1 MKHYGKVIKLHF
13 PIILLCF
20 LSFLF
25 FQVIPGYGDSS
36 QIPSLSEIKL
46 IQPTDVSGKDL
57 SGDNSFDIVGKK
69 LNNNLIVKAIDGKNN
84 PIANVPLAISVVSQ
98 PENVGKGIQIEP
110 NKGVTDKEGLF
121 RVSVRLGDQPGTYKI
136 MFLTETEKPAF
147 IVYTVN
153 ANNPNWSYFLL
164 MGLAGGMAIFLY
176 GMKIAAGGLQRAAG
190 SRLRDILSNLTKTPI
205 IGVLMGI
212 IITFFT
218 QSSSA
223 TTVMLVSFVKAKLI
237 NLMQSLG
244 VIYGS
249 AIGTTITVQLI
260 SFNIMQYSLLMIVV
274 GYIMS
279 TAEKKKN
286 FKYAGEALLG
296 FGLIFF
302 GMEVMT
308 DVVKPLS
315 QYPHFK
321 NLILIL
327 ADRPFTL
334 LIISAIFTAVIH
346 GSAPTIG
353 IVLVLA
359 RHNLISL
366 DAAIPVIFGSNIGTC
381 ATAMYASIGFN
392 QEAKRVAYAHLL
404 FKIIGV
410 IIFYPFFIR
419 HNFAILCGLTSTD
432 VSRQI
437 ANAHTLFNIINT
449 IIFLPLTTLFAQLVY
464 KLIPEA
470 PFEKERAVK
479 YLDLTVIETPAVA
492 LAQVTRELSRM
503 SRFVEEMMRDIGIVL
518 VKKDTEL
525 LERLKRRDDKVDAL
539 NIAITN
545 YLTKLSQKNLA
556 KDESERSIGLLFV
569 VKDLESI
576 GDIIDRDL
584 IHMAEKMIDKNLN
597 FSKEG
602 QDELVSLHKKIS
614 ENLSKAVLAITTY
627 DAALASDV
635 ILQKDDVQRYGTRLH
650 QKHISRLEM
659 GLKESIDTSSIH
671 LDVINLLL
679 RINYHSYSIAK
690 IVLSITKTEPTTT
703 VADEESGI

>member
-1 MKHYGKVIKLHF
+1 MKRFYNL
-13 PIILLCF
+13 IISQICIYL
-20 LSFLF
+20 FLF
-25 FQVIPGYGDSS
+25 FLLFFQSFC
-36 QIPSLSEIKL
+36 
-46 IQPTDVSGKDL
+46 VSGESAKTSLPSELKIIRPIDVNGKDI
-57 SGDNSFDIVGKK
+57 SGDNAFDIIGKK
-69 LNNNLIVKAIDGKNN
+69 LSKALIVKVVDANNN
-84 PIANVPLAISVVSQ
+84 PIANVPLTVTVLSQ
-98 PENVGKGIQIEP
+98 PENRKKEVQIEP
-110 NKGVTDKEGLF
+110 QNGVTNKDGLF
-121 RVSVRLGDQPGTYKI
+121 QVSVRLGDKPGAYKFI
-136 MFLTETEKPAF
+136 FVTETAKPAF
-147 IVYTVN
+147 TVYSVN
-153 ANNPNWSYFLL
+153 ADSPNWSYFLL
-164 MGLAGGMAIFLY
+164 MGLAGGLAIFLY
-176 GMKIAAGGLQRAAG
+176 GMKIAAGGLQRSAG
-190 SRLRDILSNLTKTPI
+190 SKLRDIISHLTKTPL

-237 NLMQSLG
+237 NLLQSLG

-249 AIGTTITVQLI
+249 AIGTTVTVQLI

-321 NLILIL
+321 NFILIL

-334 LIISAIFTAVIH
+334 LIISAIFTAIIH

-381 ATAMYASIGFN
+381 ATAILASIGSN

-410 IIFYPFFIR
+410 MVFYPVFIR
-419 HNFAILCGLTSTD
+419 HNFAYLCGLTSSD
-432 VSRQI
+432 VARQI
-437 ANAHTLFNIINT
+437 ANAHTFFNIINT
-449 IIFLPLTTLFAQLVY
+449 IIFLPFTTLFAQLVY
-464 KLIPEA
+464 KLIPEV

-503 SRFVEEMMRDIGIVL
+503 SRFVEEMMRDINIVL
-518 VKKDTEL
+518 IKKDTEL
-525 LERLKRRDDKVDAL
+525 LEMLKRRDDKVDAL

-556 KDESERSIGLLFV
+556 KDESERSIGLLYA

-597 FSKEG
+597 FSKDGEE
-602 QDELVSLHKKIS
+602 ELISLHKKVS
-614 ENLSKAVLAITTY
+614 ENLSKSVLAITTY
-627 DAALASDV
+627 NAALASDV
-635 ILQKDDVQRYGTRLH
+635 VSQKDDIQRLGNRLH
-650 QKHISRLEM
+650 QKHISRLEL

-679 RINYHSYSIAK
+679 RINYHAYNIAK
-690 IVLSITKTEPTTT
+690 IVLSITKAEPTATL
-703 VADEESGI
+703 VEEEYGI